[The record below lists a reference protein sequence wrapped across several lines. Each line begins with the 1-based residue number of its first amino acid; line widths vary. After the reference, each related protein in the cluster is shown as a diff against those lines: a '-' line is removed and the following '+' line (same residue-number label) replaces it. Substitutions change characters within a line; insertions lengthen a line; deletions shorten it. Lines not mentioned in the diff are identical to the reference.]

1 MATYLWDP
9 FATFSRFDR
18 EFDEIVRRGF
28 GARERSARAG
38 RIGFVPA
45 TDVVTDGD
53 DVLIHVELPGLD
65 VEKDVQVELERGRL
79 VIRGQRQTE
88 TRRDSRG
95 VVLRER
101 RHGSFQRAFTLP
113 EGVGA
118 DAISATYDQG
128 VLTVRLADAHQER
141 SNTRIPVTAAAPKA
155 VEIAAEGSDSAGHD
169 SAGHDSAGHDS
180 AAEQPAA

>member
-9 FATFSRFDR
+9 FATLSRFDR
-18 EFDEIVRRGF
+18 EFDEIVRRGW
-28 GARERSARAG
+28 GARERGARAG

-65 VEKDVQVELERGRL
+65 VEKDVQVEIDRGRL
-79 VIRGQRQTE
+79 LIRGQRQAE
-88 TRRDSRG
+88 SRRDSRG

-101 RHGSFQRAFTLP
+101 RHGSFERVFTLP

-118 DAISATYDQG
+118 DTISATYDQG
-128 VLTVRLADAHQER
+128 VLTVRLVGAHRER
-141 SNTRIPVTAAAPKA
+141 TNTRIPVTAAAPKA
-155 VEIAAEGSDSAGHD
+155 VEVNGANETGASASAEHESPS
-169 SAGHDSAGHDS
+169 
-180 AAEQPAA
+180 EQPTA

>member
-1 MATYLWDP
+1 MATYVWDP
-9 FATFSRFDR
+9 FAAISRFDR
-18 EFDEIVRRGF
+18 EFDEIVRRGW
-28 GARERSARAG
+28 GGRERVARAG

-45 TDVVTDGD
+45 SDVVTDGD

-65 VEKDVQVELERGRL
+65 VEKDVQVEIERGRL
-79 VIRGQRQTE
+79 VIRGQRQAE
-88 TRRDSRG
+88 SRREDRG

-128 VLTVRLADAHQER
+128 VLTVRLAGAHR
-141 SNTRIPVTAAAPKA
+141 TPVSTRIPVTAAAAKA
-155 VEIAAEGSDSAGHD
+155 VEVGSGEADGAQAPASETAP
-169 SAGHDSAGHDS
+169 APERS
-180 AAEQPAA
+180 AA